1 MRLDARLTIME
12 AALKALAEAKSIDP
26 TPIVAAVEAAGVAAV
41 AQLAA
46 SLDGVQATV
55 TLNPAGGKE

>member
-1 MRLDARLTIME
+1 ME